1 MQSETIRQLYN
12 GTLVPS
18 EWPLPDTVE
27 NASLSAEIKERL
39 NALNNRLNDEDKA
52 ALGELMSAKNL
63 ITLRYAEQAFID
75 GYKTATCL
83 LFEGLT
89 EPERT
94 ELQKNPAH
102 HAA

>member
-1 MQSETIRQLYN
+1 MQSDTIRQLFN

-18 EWPLPDTVE
+18 EWPLPDTLE
-27 NASLSAEIKERL
+27 NTSLNAEVVERL
-39 NALNNRLNDEDKA
+39 NALLNRLGDEDKK
-52 ALGELMSAKNL
+52 ALGELMSSKNL
-63 ITLRYAEQAFID
+63 MTLRYAEQAFID

-94 ELQKNPAH
+94 E
-102 HAA
+102 

>member
-1 MQSETIRQLYN
+1 MQSDTIRQLFN
-12 GTLVPS
+12 GTFVPS
-18 EWPLPDTVE
+18 EWPLPDTLE
-27 NASLSAEIKERL
+27 NTSLNAEVVERL
-39 NALNNRLNDEDKA
+39 NALLNHLGDEDKA

-94 ELQKNPAH
+94 E
-102 HAA
+102 